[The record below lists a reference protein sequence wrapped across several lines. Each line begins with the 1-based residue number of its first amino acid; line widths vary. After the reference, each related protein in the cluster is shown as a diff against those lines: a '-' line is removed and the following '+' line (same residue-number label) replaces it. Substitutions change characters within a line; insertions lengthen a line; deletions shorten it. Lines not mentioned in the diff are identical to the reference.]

1 VFDSKCGS
9 LWPAGQQQQQQ
20 QQQHSQLHLRVVPV
34 VHCIR
39 LIPAAMHV
47 CAVAEMVLAAV
58 ELRRVESSS
67 SAVSCVVQLRPKL
80 SLQVASDVCRRAA
93 ELLNARVCK
102 QLHCNWVLVIRI
114 LTSQAPRKVCRPRS
128 GACCPSQTVTI
139 LALQPALRQQRYYSV
154 VQPSVTLSSFLSFFV

>member
-67 SAVSCVVQLRPKL
+67 SAVSCVVQLHPKL
-80 SLQVASDVCRRAA
+80 AGC
-93 ELLNARVCK
+93 
-102 QLHCNWVLVIRI
+102 
-114 LTSQAPRKVCRPRS
+114 
-128 GACCPSQTVTI
+128 
-139 LALQPALRQQRYYSV
+139 
-154 VQPSVTLSSFLSFFV
+154 